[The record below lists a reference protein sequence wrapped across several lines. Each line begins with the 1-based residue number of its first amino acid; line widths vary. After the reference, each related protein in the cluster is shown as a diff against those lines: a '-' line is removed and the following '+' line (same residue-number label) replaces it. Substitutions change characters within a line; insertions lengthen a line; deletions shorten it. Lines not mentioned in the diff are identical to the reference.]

1 LQEESVKR
9 HCVWLLGC
17 LLVVA
22 AGTAAAGFLGGGVS
36 AAEDPGQMNA
46 RSSSAAA
53 QQERPNGHPGP
64 LLRLPRRPP
73 APPGARVQAQGL
85 RAEPAHLPD
94 SANLA
99 AIEPATCPDD
109 AVSWGFPVLCGY
121 VPVPLDWRHP
131 WKLGKIKIYF
141 ELYTPI
147 HSAPVESA
155 ILQNYGGP
163 GSATAANRWLAFYFF
178 AQNLDEHDLLL
189 IDDRGR
195 GLSTT
200 IDCGNLQHGTTPFA
214 QAEAECAAQL
224 GMAASRYGTGE
235 IAQDTDAVRA
245 ALGYDKVDYFG
256 WSYGG
261 VDVEA
266 YATRFG
272 EHLRSIVLDA
282 PVGTPALYQFD
293 FDRARTQSE
302 PRMVRLD
309 CLRSPTCAPDHPF
322 PNVELAALASTVR
335 HNPVEGDAYNASGNQ
350 MHVRIDEGALL
361 GYLIDNPTG
370 KFISTGELL
379 AAARALWGGDPAPL
393 LRLGAEGYFP
403 LEYDSGDST
412 GWSYGAFLA
421 TWSADFDFPW
431 DWSASVAKRQRQFD
445 AAVRALPPWYFSPFS
460 KPAVAGNLFFD
471 SVLPQLWW
479 EMPTPPAPVA
489 PRHALYP
496 HVPTL
501 VLSGDMDRR
510 VPLEVTTKVAALY
523 PDSVFVRVAEAGHV
537 ALVYS
542 PCAANLASEFIRTL
556 EVGDTSCADTPE
568 TVWPAVGR
576 FPLLARDARP
586 AEIEKTGGNQVG
598 TSERKVA
605 TVAVAAATD
614 AMQRTI
620 IGSGTGV
627 GLRGGTFW
635 TDYDFTTWTVYL
647 TDCAFAEDVTV
658 NGTVTWSPGSP
669 ALLGFSGD
677 SSFTAD
683 LTVTGAGTQGG
694 TLHVEGKWQAQGPVG
709 KFKVTGTLGGK
720 NVSVLVPEA

>member
-1 LQEESVKR
+1 MR
-9 HCVWLLGC
+9 RPRVWLLG
-17 LLVVA
+17 LLFVGVA
-22 AGTAAAGFLGGGVS
+22 VAVFGFLGGSVV
-36 AAEDPGQMNA
+36 
-46 RSSSAAA
+46 AA
-53 QQERPNGHPGP
+53 QDPAQGVAPSPGAFAQSQSAEAHPGP

-73 APPGARVQAQGL
+73 AAPTARMRAEGL
-85 RAEPAHLPD
+85 PAEPARLPD

-99 AIEPATCPDD
+99 AIEPTTCPDD
-109 AVSWGFPVLCGY
+109 ALAWGLPVLCGY
-121 VPVPLDWRHP
+121 VPVPLDWSHP
-131 WKLGKIKIYF
+131 GKLGKIKIYF
-141 ELYTPI
+141 ELYAPE
-147 HSAPVESA
+147 HSGPAKSA

-178 AQNLDEHDLLL
+178 AANLDEHDLLL

-200 IDCGNLQHGTTPFA
+200 VDCPALQHGTEPFA
-214 QAEAECAAQL
+214 QAEVECAAQL
-224 GMAASRYGTGE
+224 GMTASRYGTGE
-235 IAQDTDAVRA
+235 IARDTDAVRA

-261 VDVEA
+261 ADVEA

-282 PVGTPALYQFD
+282 PVGTPGLYQFD
-293 FDRARTQSE
+293 FDHARTQSE
-302 PRMVRLD
+302 PRMVRLA
-309 CLRSPTCAPDHPF
+309 CQWSPSCAPDHPF
-322 PNVELAALASTVR
+322 PDVELAALAATVR
-335 HNPVEGDAYNASGNQ
+335 RNPVEGDAYNASGNP
-350 MHVRIDEGALL
+350 MHVRIDEGGLL

-379 AAARALWGGDPAPL
+379 AAARALWAGDPVPL

-403 LEYDSGDST
+403 LEYDNGDST

-431 DWSASVAKRQRQFD
+431 DWSAPVATRQRQFD
-445 AAVRALPPWYFSPFS
+445 AAVRALPGWFFSPFS
-460 KPAVAGNLFFD
+460 KQAVAGNLFFD

-479 EMPTPPAPVA
+479 EMPTPPSPVV
-489 PRHALYP
+489 PRHARYP

-501 VLSGDMDRR
+501 ILSGDMDRR
-510 VPLEVTTKVAALY
+510 VPLEITTKVAALY
-523 PDSVFVRVAEAGHV
+523 PDSVFVRVAQAGHV

-542 PCAANLASEFIRTL
+542 PCAANLATEFIRTL
-556 EVGDTSCADTPE
+556 EVGDTSCAAKPE

-576 FPLLARDARP
+576 FPLFARDARP
-586 AEIEKTGGNQVG
+586 AEIDRTGGNQIG
-598 TSERKVA
+598 ADERKVA

-620 IGSGTGV
+620 IGSGSGV

-635 TDYDFTTWTVYL
+635 TDYGDFTTWTVHL
-647 TDCAFAEDVTV
+647 TDCAFAQDVTV
-658 NGTVTWSPGSP
+658 SGTVTWSPGNP

-683 LTVTGAGTQGG
+683 LTVAGVGTRGG
-694 TLHVEGKWQAQGPVG
+694 TLRVEGRWQASGPVG
-709 KFKVTGTLGGK
+709 KFKVTGTLGGR
-720 NVSVLVPEA
+720 NVAVLVPEA